1 MKSLGKILL
10 KIARFLHEK
19 GETIILWTIL
29 SAFIFAMGFLLYKLG
44 QVTGMWYIPVIA
56 FAFVLVAL
64 MSSSWGGTLVEFLEE
79 KFGTDEE
86 K

>member
-10 KIARFLHEK
+10 KVARFLHEK

-29 SAFIFAMGFLLYKLG
+29 FTFIFAVGFLLYRLG
-44 QVTGMWYIPVIA
+44 QVTGMWYVPVIA
-56 FAFVLVAL
+56 FAFILVAL
-64 MSSSWGGTLVEFLEE
+64 MSSSWGGTIVEFLEE
-79 KFGTDEE
+79 KFGTEEE